1 MDSQV
6 GVRTVSG
13 SLWRALSALA
23 VPALLM
29 QVVQTIGFLGEVYF
43 VSRLGKVATAAV
55 GLVGEL
61 SWLLST
67 LTTLV
72 TVSTTTLMAQRWGA
86 GDVSGARTVM
96 RAAIAQSVLFG
107 ALAFWVWFVRHFVWQ
122 SLGADV
128 TVRRT
133 AEVYLLV
140 ALLTFPLMN
149 LASGYGAIARGL
161 GDMRTPLFISA
172 AATGMQLGLNA
183 FLTPLWGI
191 AGAAMALAASRLVA
205 VALFVW
211 HFLRHPLTSD
221 TPEVTI
227 RQSDYHRDLL
237 RLGIPAGAQTLL
249 WALASFA
256 FFAMLNR
263 MEEGTAAVAAFTIG
277 LRIESAAFMIAL
289 AFAMAT
295 QTLVGQNVGAG
306 QWHRAWK
313 GTWQATLW
321 CLVVMI
327 PVCVVLFFGAE
338 RLSAH
343 FATDP
348 TTHRYAAAYLRVAAL
363 AEPFWALSMTTGAAL
378 QGAGDT
384 RTPAFIAILTQWLF
398 VLPLTYAFCLVKGN
412 SPLMAWWLV
421 GASGFLTGVIT
432 AVAFVAFG
440 ERHGRRLF
448 A

>member
-72 TVSTTTLMAQRWGA
+72 TVSTTTLVAQRWGA

-149 LASGYGAIARGL
+149 LASGYG
-161 GDMRTPLFISA
+161 GDRSRSRRHADAVVHLRRCDR
-172 AATGMQLGLNA
+172 NA
-183 FLTPLWGI
+183 
-191 AGAAMALAASRLVA
+191 V
-205 VALFVW
+205 
-211 HFLRHPLTSD
+211 
-221 TPEVTI
+221 
-227 RQSDYHRDLL
+227 
-237 RLGIPAGAQTLL
+237 
-249 WALASFA
+249 
-256 FFAMLNR
+256 
-263 MEEGTAAVAAFTIG
+263 
-277 LRIESAAFMIAL
+277 
-289 AFAMAT
+289 
-295 QTLVGQNVGAG
+295 
-306 QWHRAWK
+306 
-313 GTWQATLW
+313 
-321 CLVVMI
+321 
-327 PVCVVLFFGAE
+327 GAE
-338 RLSAH
+338 RL
-343 FATDP
+343 
-348 TTHRYAAAYLRVAAL
+348 L
-363 AEPFWALSMTTGAAL
+363 
-378 QGAGDT
+378 DT
-384 RTPAFIAILTQWLF
+384 LVGNCWGGNGISGKP
-398 VLPLTYAFCLVKGN
+398 PCGSGAFC
-412 SPLMAWWLV
+412 MALFTPSV
-421 GASGFLTGVIT
+421 DL
-432 AVAFVAFG
+432 
-440 ERHGRRLF
+440 RHP
-448 A
+448 